1 MPSGISESGLT
12 ISGFIYLHSL
22 FITRGRL
29 ESTWAVMRRFGY
41 GDGLHLAPEFIDKVG
56 TGQFKVKPCGC
67 THTSVGH
74 TWSSRVE
81 FAAW

>member
-41 GDGLHLAPEFIDKVG
+41 GDDLHLSPEFIDKVG
-56 TGQFKVKPCGC
+56 
-67 THTSVGH
+67 
-74 TWSSRVE
+74 
-81 FAAW
+81 

>member
-1 MPSGISESGLT
+1 MPSGISASGLT

-41 GDGLHLAPEFIDKVG
+41 GDDLRLAPEFVG
-56 TGQFKVKPCGC
+56 
-67 THTSVGH
+67 
-74 TWSSRVE
+74 RVRCCRLE
-81 FAAW
+81 QCRRP

>member
-41 GDGLHLAPEFIDKVG
+41 GDDLHLAPEFIDKVG
-56 TGQFKVKPCGC
+56 CWSYGRDHASILHRCQLQN
-67 THTSVGH
+67 TSPL
-74 TWSSRVE
+74 
-81 FAAW
+81 